1 MRVGMAV
8 LALLLAAAVP
18 ALVVA
23 GGPILRGVGWL
34 LLMGLAAVLLIDCAD
49 RLTEWIE
56 RRRWG
61 RLARLRQ
68 GRDRSGD
75 GDAT

>member
-1 MRVGMAV
+1 MAV
-8 LALLLAAAVP
+8 FALLLAAAVP
-18 ALVVA
+18 ALLVA
-23 GGPILRGVGWL
+23 GGPTLRGVGWL
-34 LLMGLAAVLLIDCAD
+34 LLTAVGAVLLIDLAD
-49 RLTEWIE
+49 RLVEWIE

-75 GDAT
+75 AT

>member
-18 ALVVA
+18 ALLVA
-23 GGPILRGVGWL
+23 PGPTLRGLGWL
-34 LLMGLAAVLLIDCAD
+34 LLTGVGAIFLIDLAD

-61 RLARLRQ
+61 RLARLRRQ
-68 GRDRSGD
+68 GPDRSGD
-75 GDAT
+75 LT

>member
-1 MRVGMAV
+1 MRIGMAV

-18 ALVVA
+18 ALLMA
-23 GGPILRGVGWL
+23 PGPTLRGLGWL
-34 LLMGLAAVLLIDCAD
+34 FLIGLGAMLLIDLAD

-61 RLARLRQ
+61 RLARLRRQ
-68 GRDRSGD
+68 GPDRSGE
-75 GDAT
+75 AT

>member
-1 MRVGMAV
+1 MRIGTAV

-18 ALVVA
+18 ALLVA
-23 GGPILRGVGWL
+23 PGPTLRGLGWL
-34 LLMGLAAVLLIDCAD
+34 LLAGLGAMLLIDLAD

-61 RLARLRQ
+61 RVARLRRQ

-75 GDAT
+75 AT